1 MNLSVL
7 DGWWDEAYRPECGWA
22 IGRGE
27 EYQDPD
33 LQDEVEGKALYDLLE
48 REIIPL
54 FYTRGR
60 DGLPREWI
68 KRMKA
73 SMRYVG
79 KRFNSHRMLMEYA
92 DNFYLPALKNYESFW
107 KDDFAQARELAAYL
121 NKLAASW
128 PQILVESIL
137 FPDESIFQ
145 VGESI
150 QAAALVK
157 LGSLVPEEVLVELYY
172 GPLASKGEIEDAER
186 VEMSVLKTGNEIIE
200 YGAEIKCFKT
210 GRQGYTVRVLPKH
223 PFLVH
228 SFLPGFIRWG

>member
-1 MNLSVL
+1 M
-7 DGWWDEAYRPECGWA
+7 
-22 IGRGE
+22 
-27 EYQDPD
+27 
-33 LQDEVEGKALYDLLE
+33 
-48 REIIPL
+48 
-54 FYTRGR
+54 
-60 DGLPREWI
+60 
-68 KRMKA
+68 
-73 SMRYVG
+73 
-79 KRFNSHRMLMEYA
+79 
-92 DNFYLPALKNYESFW
+92 
-107 KDDFAQARELAAYL
+107 
-121 NKLAASW
+121 
-128 PQILVESIL
+128 ESIL

-172 GPLASKGEIEDAER
+172 GTLASKGEIEDAER